1 MLTGDAEGDGCAGSA
16 ADGGHVG
23 DAPMTGLAE
32 AQMPDTA
39 GLRVEELADA
49 AGIAVDTVRYYQR
62 IRLLPAPRRAG
73 RHALYGDSH
82 LQRLRE
88 IRRLADDGFSLAQ
101 IKALSTPDATGLLA
115 ELAQADGADPELDKA
130 ELARRAEV
138 PEFIVDVVIAA
149 GLVTPVGEP
158 GRERFRADAVDMLSA
173 ARTLVDSGF
182 SLEELT
188 ALAMRHATHIED
200 VIDDA
205 LELFKRHLD
214 RREHGRRGSPDGDPA
229 DNAEGDPAGG
239 SASANAERSDAATS
253 RDQAGRGELIEL
265 MERLVPVASSLV
277 GAHFER
283 TLRSRAL
290 ARLSDQPPDAA
301 DEIVVEARR
310 LQQRLDPVAVYLAS
324 EDHHRMLWARPDE
337 GFAIAALGA
346 LETIEP
352 HGQDRFSA
360 ASAARVALA
369 ARVRCEGPPEAPP
382 PVLAGGFSFA
392 CRQPAADALPAD
404 GQSMPQDSQ
413 SRPDWE
419 GYPEA
424 RWVLP
429 EITLVDRSDGTWIL
443 AARRRP
449 AGDTYDAAANGLA
462 ERIEA
467 LTAAAPPTLGSE
479 TSTAEAQEGQAH
491 EAGAADEN
499 DTGCDAYT
507 ALVGDALA
515 AIGHGRLGKVVLARI
530 LERGPVDLGALL
542 ARLTERYRSCALIAV
557 GVGERHFIA
566 ASPEQLVALD
576 GGDVRTVALAG
587 TVGRSADPQADQR
600 LGAEMLASAKA
611 RAEHRFVV
619 DDITERL
626 AGLGLVGE
634 TPAEPEVLRL
644 ARVQHLQTPI
654 TARIERRRGVSDM
667 DVLRV
672 AGVLHPTPAVAG
684 TPTAAALDWI
694 AEHEGFDRGWY
705 AAPVGWCDLEGNG
718 ELRVALR
725 SALIDPDR
733 AWLFAGAGI
742 VADSDPGDEFDET
755 AVKLRALL
763 DAMI

>member
-1 MLTGDAEGDGCAGSA
+1 M
-16 ADGGHVG
+16 
-23 DAPMTGLAE
+23 
-32 AQMPDTA
+32 
-39 GLRVEELADA
+39 
-49 AGIAVDTVRYYQR
+49 I
-62 IRLLPAPRRAG
+62 
-73 RHALYGDSH
+73 
-82 LQRLRE
+82 
-88 IRRLADDGFSLAQ
+88 
-101 IKALSTPDATGLLA
+101 
-115 ELAQADGADPELDKA
+115 DKA

-382 PVLAGGFSFA
+382 PVLAGGFAFA
-392 CRQPAADALPAD
+392 CRRPADDDARPAD
-404 GQSMPQDSQ
+404 GQSLPPDDDQ
-413 SRPDWE
+413 SSPDWE
-419 GYPEA
+419 GFPEA
-424 RWVLP
+424 RWILP
-429 EITLVDRSDGTWIL
+429 ETTLVDRSDGTWIL

-449 AGDTYDAAANGLA
+449 AGDTGNADAAADGID
-462 ERIEA
+462 ERVEA
-467 LTAAAPPTLGSE
+467 LTAAAPPTPAGE
-479 TSTAEAQEGQAH
+479 TAASPES
-491 EAGAADEN
+491 GADSDRA
-499 DTGCDAYT
+499 AYA

-515 AIGHGRLGKVVLARI
+515 AIGHGRLGKVVLARV
-530 LERGPVDLGALL
+530 LERGPVDLGGVL
-542 ARLTERYRSCALIAV
+542 ARLTQRYRSCALIAV
-557 GVGERHFIA
+557 GVGERHFVA

-634 TPAEPEVLRL
+634 TPAEPELLRL

-667 DVLRV
+667 DVLRL

-725 SALIDPDR
+725 SALVEPGR

-742 VADSDPGDEFDET
+742 VADSDPADEFDET